1 MKMLRIF
8 IMVAAALLAAAC
20 GGERQ
25 LPSVVGIEVVSTE
38 WPMPSG
44 VAAADTGDS
53 SAAWPSGVTVRLTI
67 DNPAGSVVLRLRVAR
82 NASALSL
89 RAAIERRDAAA
100 ISLDWELAVRRGA
113 WRGRVSEGPA
123 TLEQIFR
130 PEDMERLWNVLD
142 RVSGADTE
150 RINK

>member
-44 VAAADTGDS
+44 VAAADAVDS

-67 DNPAGSVVLRLRVAR
+67 DNPAGSVVLRAYPT
-82 NASALSL
+82 
-89 RAAIERRDAAA
+89 AAC
-100 ISLDWELAVRRGA
+100 GA
-113 WRGRVSEGPA
+113 WR
-123 TLEQIFR
+123 FR
-130 PEDMERLWNVLD
+130 C
-142 RVSGADTE
+142 A
-150 RINK
+150 

>member
-44 VAAADTGDS
+44 VAGRIPGT
-53 SAAWPSGVTVRLTI
+53 
-67 DNPAGSVVLRLRVAR
+67 LR
-82 NASALSL
+82 
-89 RAAIERRDAAA
+89 
-100 ISLDWELAVRRGA
+100 RRG
-113 WRGRVSEGPA
+113 RRV
-123 TLEQIFR
+123 
-130 PEDMERLWNVLD
+130 
-142 RVSGADTE
+142 
-150 RINK
+150 

>member
-67 DNPAGSVVLRLRVAR
+67 DNPAGSVVLRSIPANATAIGTPARVVR
-82 NASALSL
+82 RRGEPVHPSDDLDQQDFPDVLQRELESL
-89 RAAIERRDAAA
+89 RARLQALERTSWQAGEVA
-100 ISLDWELAVRRGA
+100 SG
-113 WRGRVSEGPA
+113 
-123 TLEQIFR
+123 
-130 PEDMERLWNVLD
+130 EDL
-142 RVSGADTE
+142 
-150 RINK
+150 